1 MAAFYRPS
9 GNYGLFQVWET
20 LLQEVEVDSQV
31 VADIANCLSRQ
42 VSRPLLDGTFHRK
55 LEARKI
61 FQHREQ
67 LESALEK
74 AAQQLDKV
82 YFVSTFLRLAVK
94 AFPLK

>member
-1 MAAFYRPS
+1 M
-9 GNYGLFQVWET
+9 WET

-42 VSRPLLDGTFHRK
+42 VARPLIDGTFHRK

-67 LESALEK
+67 LEAALDK
-74 AAQQLDKV
+74 TAQQLDKV
-82 YFVSTFLRLAVK
+82 RPSFPATRTLATGVD
-94 AFPLK
+94 